1 MDISTSLCGVK
12 LKNPIVLAS
21 GILGTNA
28 AILER
33 VAISGAGAVTLKSIG
48 PVERQANNN
57 PSVLA
62 WEHGLINAV
71 GLPSS
76 GYKHYNWEG
85 YDKLSCPLIVSIYG
99 STVEEYVEVA
109 KALSSKGKILEINI
123 SCPNKHDGMSF
134 CLNIDAAKE
143 VVKSVKK
150 VVHVP
155 VFVKLSPNVPNIGLL
170 AAEVERAGADG
181 ITAVNTLGPGMI
193 IDIEAKRPILA
204 YKTGG
209 LSGPGIKPIAIKCV
223 YDIYKAVKVPIIGT
237 GGITTGRDAI
247 EMLMA
252 GATAVGVGSA
262 VYYHGMDVFKKM
274 ADEMQEWMKMNKY
287 ESLKELIGAAHE

>member
-33 VAISGAGAVTLKSIG
+33 VAASGAGAVTLKSIG
-48 PVERQANNN
+48 PVERNANNN

-62 WEHGLINAV
+62 WDHGLINAV

-76 GYKHYNWEG
+76 GYKDYNWEG
-85 YDKLSCPLIVSIYG
+85 YDQLSCPLFVSIYG

-109 KALSSKGKILEINI
+109 KAVNLKGKIVEINI
-123 SCPNKHDGMSF
+123 SCPNKNDGMSF
-134 CLNIDAAKE
+134 CLNIEAAIE
-143 VVKSVKK
+143 VVKSVKRA
-150 VVHVP
+150 VPVP

-193 IDIEAKRPILA
+193 INIEAKRPVLA

-209 LSGPGIKPIAIKCV
+209 LSGPGIKPIAIKSV

-262 VYYHGMDVFKKM
+262 VYYHGMDVFKKIIE
-274 ADEMQEWMKMNKY
+274 EMQEWMKMN
-287 ESLKELIGAAHE
+287 ECRSLKELIGAAHE

>member
-1 MDISTSLCGVK
+1 MDISTSLCGVT

-21 GILGTNA
+21 GVLGTNA

-33 VAISGAGAVTLKSIG
+33 VAASGAGAVTLKSIG
-48 PVERQANNN
+48 PVERQGNNN

-62 WEHGLINAV
+62 WEQGLINAV
-71 GLPSS
+71 GLPSA
-76 GYKHYNWEG
+76 GYRDYNWEG
-85 YDKLSCPLIVSIYG
+85 YEKLSCPLIVSLYG

-109 KALSSKGKILEINI
+109 QAVSSKGKILEINI

-134 CLNIDAAKE
+134 CLNIVAAKE
-143 VVKSVKK
+143 VVKMVKK
-150 VVHVP
+150 AVDVP
-155 VFVKLSPNVPNIGLL
+155 VFVKLSPTVPNIGLL
-170 AAEVERAGADG
+170 AAEVEEAGADG

-193 IDIEAKRPILA
+193 IDIEARRPLLA

-209 LSGPGIKPIAIKCV
+209 LSGPGIKPIAIKSV
-223 YDIYKAVKVPIIGT
+223 YDIYKVVKVPIIGT

-262 VYYHGMDVFKKM
+262 VYYHGMDVFKKIV
-274 ADEMQEWMKMNKY
+274 DEMQEWMKLNQCK
-287 ESLKELIGAAHE
+287 SIKELIGASHE

>member
-1 MDISTSLCGVK
+1 MDISTSLCEVK
-12 LKNPIVLAS
+12 LNNPTVLAS

-33 VAISGAGAVTLKSIG
+33 VSISGAGAVTLKSIG
-48 PVERQANNN
+48 PVERQGNNN

-62 WEHGLINAV
+62 WDHGLINAV

-76 GYKHYNWEG
+76 GYKDYNWEG
-85 YDKLSCPLIVSIYG
+85 YDKICCPLIVSIYG

-109 KALSSKGKILEINI
+109 KAVSSKGKILELNI

-143 VVKSVKK
+143 VVTAVKK
-150 VVHVP
+150 AVNVP
-155 VFVKLSPNVPNIGLL
+155 VFVKVSPNVPNIDLL
-170 AAEVERAGADG
+170 AAEVEKAGADG
-181 ITAVNTLGPGMI
+181 ITAINTLGPGMI
-193 IDIEAKRPILA
+193 IDIESKKPILA

-223 YDIYKAVKVPIIGT
+223 YDIYNAVKIPVIGT
-237 GGITTGRDAI
+237 GGITTGKDAI

-252 GATAVGVGSA
+252 GASAVGVGSA
-262 VYYHGMDVFKKM
+262 VYYHGIDVFKKIV
-274 ADEMQEWMKMNKY
+274 DEMQEWMKKNDYK
-287 ESLKELIGAAHE
+287 SVKELIGAAHE

>member
-134 CLNIDAAKE
+134 CLNIDAATE

-287 ESLKELIGAAHE
+287 KSLKELIGAAHE

>member
-33 VAISGAGAVTLKSIG
+33 VATSGAGAVTLKSIG

-76 GYKHYNWEG
+76 GYKDYNWEG

-109 KALSSKGKILEINI
+109 KAVSSKGKILEINI

-134 CLNIDAAKE
+134 CLNFDAVKE

-150 VVHVP
+150 AVHVP

-181 ITAVNTLGPGMI
+181 ITAINTLGPGMI
-193 IDIEAKRPILA
+193 IDIEATRPILA

-209 LSGPGIKPIAIKCV
+209 LSGPGIKPIAIKSV

-252 GATAVGVGSA
+252 GATAVGIGSA

-274 ADEMQEWMKMNKY
+274 GDEMQEWMKINKCK
-287 ESLKELIGAAHE
+287 SLKELIGAAHE